1 MFDGGGILSPTD
13 PVTVF
18 AVFKSTKAVPEK
30 VKARLSGDAIFNDV
44 FSIVLFL
51 ILLSIITHSNQNVGI
66 NEFVFMLLKEGIGG
80 IALGVIL
87 GFIGARLMSNFDD
100 THTLIIMSL
109 AIVSVGSWL
118 ATRIEVSEPLAMVVC
133 GIVIGNSKPRGRVSE
148 ESKKSLSDFWAIVD
162 ELLNTFLFVLIG
174 IVALKMTFSY
184 NVIMAGV
191 ILFIIVLVA
200 RYLSVIFSMFLVDW
214 SIQNQFWKNSF
225 VITWAG
231 LRGGVSIALA
241 LTIPIEYRNDHA
253 SSIVYI
259 AVLLSIFIQGISF
272 RKVLE
277 KAYAKK

>member
-1 MFDGGGILSPTD
+1 
-13 PVTVF
+13 
-18 AVFKSTKAVPEK
+18 
-30 VKARLSGDAIFNDV
+30 
-44 FSIVLFL
+44 
-51 ILLSIITHSNQNVGI
+51 
-66 NEFVFMLLKEGIGG
+66 
-80 IALGVIL
+80 
-87 GFIGARLMSNFDD
+87 
-100 THTLIIMSL
+100 
-109 AIVSVGSWL
+109 
-118 ATRIEVSEPLAMVVC
+118 
-133 GIVIGNSKPRGRVSE
+133 
-148 ESKKSLSDFWAIVD
+148 
-162 ELLNTFLFVLIG
+162 
-174 IVALKMTFSY
+174 MTFSY
-184 NVIMAGV
+184 NVIMAGA